1 MQRSRLPR
9 TLRLLGSALATLIA
23 IAAPA
28 SAAAREL
35 RASYLFNLSDV
46 NGALSMSWAGLTYDA
61 AAGELYVTDR
71 GAGEVRVFRQSGIE
85 VQSFG
90 DNEELGTVLD
100 VAVREDGQLLVL
112 ALKEGR
118 GVLVRCNYRGEPLG
132 PVALQGVPEAFAKGF
147 APDAIRYA
155 GGKLY
160 LADRSAVKVLV
171 TDGDGVTQAAHDLR
185 ARVTKGAKNRDDV
198 RMSGFGVSP
207 SGDLLFTVGPMFR
220 AFVVSPAGEVRGFG
234 DRGSTPGKF
243 NVVSGITADERGYLY
258 LTDMLRA
265 VVMVFDPSFE
275 FVGEFGYRGY
285 APENLIAP
293 IDVSVGKG
301 QVFVAQ
307 GAMRGVSVF
316 RVEIVEPVAAGE
328 EASGAT
334 EQAAPADVRSRG
346 SRRTM

>member
-1 MQRSRLPR
+1 MHFGWSVQRSAPSRSSSHPRL
-9 TLRLLGSALATLIA
+9 AKLAPLTAGIAIAVA

-28 SAAAREL
+28 SATAREL

-61 AAGELYVTDR
+61 GAGELYVTDR
-71 GAGEVRVFRQSGIE
+71 GAGEVRVFRQSGVE

-90 DNEELGTVLD
+90 NEEEMGTVLD
-100 VAVREDGQLLVL
+100 VAVREDGELIVL
-112 ALKEGR
+112 ALKDGR
-118 GVLVRCNYRGEPLG
+118 GTIVRCNYRGEPLG
-132 PVALQGVPEAFAKGF
+132 TIVPTGVPEAFAKGF
-147 APDAIRYA
+147 APETLRYA
-155 GGKLY
+155 GAKLY
-160 LADRSAVKVLV
+160 LADKGAMKVLV
-171 TDGDGVTQAAHDLR
+171 TDASGATQATYDLR
-185 ARVTKGAKNRDDV
+185 ARIAKGAKNKDDA
-198 RMSGFGVSP
+198 RMTGFGVDMA
-207 SGDLLFTVGPMFR
+207 GNLLFTVGPMFR

-243 NVVSGITADERGYLY
+243 NVVSGIAADERGYLY
-258 LTDMLRA
+258 IADMLRA

-293 IDVSVGKG
+293 IDVTVGKG

-316 RVEIVEPVAAGE
+316 RVELVDPVTAG
-328 EASGAT
+328 
-334 EQAAPADVRSRG
+334 R
-346 SRRTM
+346 